1 MRDRDPTI
9 DDVSQNTRRWS
20 GIPYAALDLGAT
32 ARRRLL
38 ISATATTTLASAV
51 SCG

>member
-1 MRDRDPTI
+1 MRDRDLMI
-9 DDVSQNTRRWS
+9 DDAYQNTRRWS

-38 ISATATTTLASAV
+38 MSSTATTTLASTV